1 MASIKIKKLITDDAD
16 LMRVQQNYIESLN
29 DLFTSVTI
37 LDGIILKDIVLV
49 SASTNKVAHKLGRAV
64 RGFLVVKKSGVAD
77 IYNST
82 VQSLSDSFLSLE
94 TSVNV
99 TVSLWVF

>member
-1 MASIKIKKLITDDAD
+1 
-16 LMRVQQNYIESLN
+16 MRLQQNYIESLN
-29 DLFTSVTI
+29 DLFSSVPI
-37 LDGIILKDIVLV
+37 LDGILLKDIALV
-49 SASTNKVAHKLGRAV
+49 STGSNLVHHKLGRAS
-64 RGFLVVKKSGVAD
+64 RGFIVVKKSGVAD

-82 VQSLSDSFLSLE
+82 VQSLPDSLLSLE

>member
-1 MASIKIKKLITDDAD
+1 
-16 LMRVQQNYIESLN
+16 MRLQQNYIESLN
-29 DLFTSVTI
+29 DLFSSVPI
-37 LDGIILKDIVLV
+37 LDGILLKDIALV
-49 SASTNKVAHKLGRAV
+49 STGSNLVPHKLDRAS
-64 RGFLVVKKSGVAD
+64 RGFMVVKKSGVAD

-82 VQSLSDSFLSLE
+82 VQSLPDSLLSLE

>member
-49 SASTNKVAHKLGRAV
+49 SASTNKVAHKLGRVA

-82 VQSLSDSFLSLE
+82 VQSLPDSLLSLE